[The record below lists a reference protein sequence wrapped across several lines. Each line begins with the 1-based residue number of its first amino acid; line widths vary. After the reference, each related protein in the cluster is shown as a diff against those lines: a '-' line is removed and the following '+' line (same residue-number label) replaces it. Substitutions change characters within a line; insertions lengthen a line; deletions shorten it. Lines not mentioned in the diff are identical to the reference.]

1 MKRLII
7 FFMLG
12 ELLLL
17 CSGCEKKELE
27 CVKVEESSKVKITQT
42 VKVTF
47 SNEKINVYKNHLIFD
62 ITDDKGNY
70 KDLLYT
76 ELEKNFKEYTNKNG
90 INYIIKKENK
100 QIMIMFPEGKRVREG
115 EKADIKPGVAM
126 IATHAK
132 VPVVPVAISGKY
144 RWLHRVTITYGE
156 PIYLDEYYDEKLSE
170 EKLTEISTSIM
181 NRVYS
186 MGAAAE
192 KK

>member
-47 SNEKINVYKNHLIFD
+47 SKEKINVYKNHLIFD

-100 QIMIMFPEGKRVREG
+100 QIMINIEAE
-115 EKADIKPGVAM
+115 
-126 IATHAK
+126 IAKLT
-132 VPVVPVAISGKY
+132 
-144 RWLHRVTITYGE
+144 T
-156 PIYLDEYYDEKLSE
+156 DEKEVLGFEDENGNYKETRKALE
-170 EKLTEISTSIM
+170 E
-181 NRVYS
+181 NNYS
-186 MGAAAE
+186 C
-192 KK
+192 K